1 MQLIGDE
8 GYRAL
13 TTTRI
18 EAITGVSRGLVSYH
32 FGSKQ
37 GLIEAVIRHVQ
48 AAFVDHIVGLQRA
61 EWSCGIDGVLGLV
74 KGYLGQ
80 LLNDPRRSRV
90 VLILTVESIAGQPAL
105 KAAIQLLNA
114 VLRDSLREQ
123 LVQGQQDGSIRVDLD
138 PTTEALVLAGIL
150 RGLTVQWLA
159 DPTGVELLRA
169 TDSVVALVNL
179 AYKTG

>member
-80 LLNDPRRSRV
+80 LLKDPRRSRV
-90 VLILTVESIAGQPAL
+90 VLILTVESIASQPAL

-123 LVQGQQDGSIRVDLD
+123 LVQGQQDGSIRADLD

-159 DPTGVELLRA
+159 DPTVVELPRA